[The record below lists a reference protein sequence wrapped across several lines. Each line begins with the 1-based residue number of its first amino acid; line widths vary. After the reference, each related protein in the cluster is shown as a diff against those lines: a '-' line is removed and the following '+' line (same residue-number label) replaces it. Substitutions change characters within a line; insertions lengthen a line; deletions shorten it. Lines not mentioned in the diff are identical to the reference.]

1 MADIDDT
8 GAIRWVGEELRPI
21 AERLRDINAL
31 MGNLESAWNL
41 EMSTLIGSDAGDNLL
56 DVYQDEVGNRLTA
69 ADITAFMGGIANLT
83 TYLGG
88 AGVMDAIHRAAIRPM
103 RVPSG
108 E

>member
-41 EMSTLIGSDAGDNLL
+41 EMSTLIGSDAGDNP
-56 DVYQDEVGNRLTA
+56 
-69 ADITAFMGGIANLT
+69 
-83 TYLGG
+83 YLGG